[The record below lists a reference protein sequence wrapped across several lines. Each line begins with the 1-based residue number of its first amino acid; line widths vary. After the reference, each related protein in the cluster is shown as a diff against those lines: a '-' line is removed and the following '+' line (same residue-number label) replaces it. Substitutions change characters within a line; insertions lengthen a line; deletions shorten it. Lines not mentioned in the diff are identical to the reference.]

1 MSVHMLGLPQVNL
14 YFGQFL
20 VGGGGKPRG
29 QSLSCIDIHG
39 NEMWQ
44 DNNKW
49 GQSKNTVVY
58 VFGPR
63 LIGATRQPVNASTSD
78 LKRSVPSI
86 NPLFNANR
94 IS

>member
-1 MSVHMLGLPQVNL
+1 
-14 YFGQFL
+14 

-44 DNNKW
+44 DNNKWGQSKNTVVRNKW